1 VADQVD
7 VVRKAHHER
16 PAIWPEGLD
25 RDSTRELAAPLG
37 DPLIDGRDPESPIA
51 ERIREGRFPASPLI
65 PVRILELLDAS
76 RRVARG
82 AGSSGTWTVALRGRP
97 IQVRSVSMRWSWTAR
112 PPSVCG
118 LALAVSEL
126 STGSPPR
133 GALLPI
139 AILQASTANR
149 SKTGAAER
157 AEERMLKWFPGG
169 KLAELTVSGGGLS

>member
-1 VADQVD
+1 MLLLLGGEVEDRVPRGVEAGQQLVDDDQQLQLS
-7 VVRKAHHER
+7 
-16 PAIWPEGLD
+16 GLFD
-25 RDSTRELAAPLG
+25 ELLLRG
-37 DPLIDGRDPESPIA
+37 
-51 ERIREGRFPASPLI
+51 
-65 PVRILELLDAS
+65 ILELLDAS

-139 AILQASTANR
+139 AILQASIANR